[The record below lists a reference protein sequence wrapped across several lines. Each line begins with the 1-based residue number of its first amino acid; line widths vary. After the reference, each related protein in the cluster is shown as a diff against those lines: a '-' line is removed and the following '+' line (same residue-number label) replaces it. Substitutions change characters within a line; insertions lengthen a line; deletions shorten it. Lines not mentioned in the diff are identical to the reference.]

1 MLTTAT
7 AAACVL
13 WSAHASVSPASLFAP
28 DPSGASML
36 RGAALI
42 PHDTST
48 FDALTAEEVA
58 LASPVLAQVRLV
70 SVTTSPVVRYSTV
83 VRAAAYDLSGR
94 TRRSPLLIDDTGPY
108 RLMAGQLPIVSLFAP
123 SGSAHLVIQPSLGA
137 VGFIEGDAALFRRAG
152 GGEESYPLGGHNL
165 FACLIHGGRACRATR
180 LAAFGVATS
189 AQLRAFSDL
198 ALDDPLATMEWMLIR
213 TKDRTARFPDHVCS
227 GSASA
232 GCASSKAFR
241 RRSGFQPSQ

>member
-1 MLTTAT
+1 
-7 AAACVL
+7 
-13 WSAHASVSPASLFAP
+13 
-28 DPSGASML
+28 ML

-42 PHDTST
+42 PHDTSA

-58 LASPVLAQVRLV
+58 LASPVLVQVRLV
-70 SVTTSPVVRYSTV
+70 SVTTSSVVRYSTV
-83 VRAAAYDLSGR
+83 VQAVAYDLSGR

-108 RLMAGQLPIVSLFAP
+108 RLMAGQLPIVSLFAAP
-123 SGSAHLVIQPSLGA
+123 ASAHLAIQPSLSA
-137 VGFIEGDAALFRRAG
+137 IGFIEGEAAMFRRAG

-165 FACLIHGGRACRATR
+165 FACLIRGDQACRATR
-180 LAAFGVATS
+180 LAAFGVVTS
-189 AQLRAFSDL
+189 AQLRTFSAL
-198 ALDDPLATMEWMLIR
+198 ALNDPLATMEWMLIR
-213 TKDRTARFPDHVCS
+213 RNDRTASFPTHVCR